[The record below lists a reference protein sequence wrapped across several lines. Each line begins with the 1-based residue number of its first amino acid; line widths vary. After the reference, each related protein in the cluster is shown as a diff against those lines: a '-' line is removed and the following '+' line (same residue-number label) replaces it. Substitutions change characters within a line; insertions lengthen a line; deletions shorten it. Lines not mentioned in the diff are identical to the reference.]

1 MRAMHITTLKGPDA
15 IELVEVDEPTV
26 DAESV
31 VIDVHVAGVTFPE
44 VSQSRGEYHLRRTL
58 PFIPGTEVAGVVR
71 SAPSDSGL
79 GAGQRVAAFPGV
91 GGYAE
96 TVTAPPTAVFPL
108 PDNVSFDAGAALPM
122 NYLTM
127 HFALLRRAQMKPGE
141 TVLVH
146 GAAGGVGTAAVQL
159 AAALDARVIAVVSAP
174 GKVDTAKA
182 AGADEVVL
190 ADAFEDAVL
199 ELTGSRGVDI
209 VVDPVGA
216 GRVSG
221 SLRILA
227 REGRLLVVGS
237 TGGDIAQTKVDSLMR
252 NNLNVSGVGWGAF
265 WVEQPSYLQEQWAA
279 LLPLLR
285 AGKLQPMVGRRFPLE
300 QASQAL
306 LELDERRAQGKVL
319 LDVQ

>member
-1 MRAMHITTLKGPDA
+1 MRATPITSLKGPTA
-15 IELVEVDEPTV
+15 IEVAEVDEPTGG
-26 DAESV
+26 AESV

-44 VSQSRGEYHLRRTL
+44 VLQSRGEYHLQRTL
-58 PFIPGTEVAGVVR
+58 PFIPGAEVAGIVR
-71 SAPSDSGL
+71 SAPLDSGL
-79 GAGQRVAAFPGV
+79 TAGQRVAAFPGV

-96 TVTAPPTAVFPL
+96 TVAAPLTAVFPL
-108 PDNVSFDAGAALPM
+108 PDNVSFHAGAALPM

-127 HFALLRRAQMKPGE
+127 HFGLVRRAQLNPGD

-159 AAALDARVIAVVSAP
+159 AAALGARVIAVVSEP

-190 ADAFEDAVL
+190 ADAYEDTVR
-199 ELTGSRGVDI
+199 ELTGNCGVDI

-216 GRVSG
+216 DRVHG
-221 SLRILA
+221 SLRSLA
-227 REGRLLVVGS
+227 REGRLLVIGS
-237 TGGDIAQTKVDSLMR
+237 TGGDVAQVKIDSLMR
-252 NNLNVSGVGWGAF
+252 NNLSVLGVGWGAF
-265 WVEQPSYLQEQWAA
+265 WEEQPSYLQEQWAA

-285 AGKLQPMVGRRFPLE
+285 TGKLQPVLGRRFPLA

-306 LELDERRAQGKVL
+306 LELDQRRAQGKVL
-319 LDVQ
+319 LDVR

>member
-216 GRVSG
+216 AG
-221 SLRILA
+221 SLA
-227 REGRLLVVGS
+227 RCAFSR
-237 TGGDIAQTKVDSLMR
+237 AR
-252 NNLNVSGVGWGAF
+252 AAF
-265 WVEQPSYLQEQWAA
+265 WSSAQRAATLPRPRSTALCVTTSTSQESAGARSGWSSLPICRSSGPRYCLSYGPANFS
-279 LLPLLR
+279 P
-285 AGKLQPMVGRRFPLE
+285 
-300 QASQAL
+300 
-306 LELDERRAQGKVL
+306 
-319 LDVQ
+319 